1 MTLFSN
7 IIDCAAVLS
16 YITWTA
22 KNPDWNRGKNFKR
35 RLFLKEVGGQLIEPA
50 LYRREINPQ
59 AMQLHVK
66 LAFKA
71 LGRAIERPPANP
83 GDAQATLPQSCCM
96 RCLICPRSQDKKVS
110 TFCSACDS
118 PFCKEHGQIVSD
130 KCHLWEVDLA
140 DWLMCSAL
148 F

>member
-1 MTLFSN
+1 MTLFFN

-22 KNPDWNRGKNFKR
+22 KNPDWNRGQNFKR

-83 GDAQATLPQSCCM
+83 GDAQATLPQSRCM

-118 PFCKEHGQIVSD
+118 PFCKEHGQIVCD
-130 KCHLWEVDLA
+130 NCHL
-140 DWLMCSAL
+140 
-148 F
+148 